1 MNDGNEARMADADV
15 VALVERYL
23 DGDLTA
29 EQQSTLFDL
38 LRRDER
44 ARTLFVRTITR
55 AVYLS
60 ELLAQQRS
68 ANVEPVSRGDS
79 PRSGAARG
87 CPAVDLSSPNP
98 VDLPVPDSPSG
109 TAFGWVEMRGWLT
122 GWRGL
127 VLVVVA
133 VTAACGLFWMGHGRG
148 VDLASRPAPS
158 GAAPDVSSRDAI
170 QEVFDPRSVHLAAGS
185 ARLTLPKVGYM
196 LVDGPADVDLVTPL
210 RARLNHGR
218 IRVRVTEKSGRGFV
232 VETPD
237 GEIVDLSTEFGI
249 DVREGKNSGIVVFDG
264 AVDLHLGKSAVN
276 EMGRIERLIGGEGVT
291 FDKAGKMDRVVSIVT
306 GNVATFLPDDEATPR
321 PRESVITKV
330 TDSLR
335 NEDTKK
341 FYEIVPGGLGE
352 DVLAYV
358 DRPSH
363 EWNGLDR
370 SGMPGF
376 LIGAD
381 YVKTF
386 SDDDLRS
393 SIAINVWLSRP
404 AKLYVLFDR
413 NLKPPQWLESGFR
426 MTDQV
431 MGMDLGP
438 WPEIGRTV
446 RRGVGPGERIDHWFR
461 IWERVVK
468 EPGIVTLGGNGT
480 FDEVRGCPAK
490 SPYMYGIAAVPLE
503 SAKTQPKATL
513 PKTSLPRKETT
524 ASN

>member
-1 MNDGNEARMADADV
+1 MNDGSETRMTDADV

-29 EQQSTLFDL
+29 EQQSTLFDR
-38 LRRDER
+38 LRLDER
-44 ARTLFVRTITR
+44 ARTLFVHTITR
-55 AVYLS
+55 AAYLS

-68 ANVEPVSRGDS
+68 ANVEPVSRSDS
-79 PRSGAARG
+79 PRSGETRG
-87 CPAVDLSSPNP
+87 CPVVDLSSPNP
-98 VDLPVPDSPSG
+98 VDLPAPDSPSG
-109 TAFGWVEMRGWLT
+109 TSFGWVEMRGWLT
-122 GWRGL
+122 GWGGL
-127 VLVVVA
+127 VLIVVA
-133 VTAACGLFWMGHGRG
+133 VTAACGLFWMGRDRG
-148 VDLASRPAPS
+148 AELANRPAPS
-158 GAAPDVSSRDAI
+158 GAAPNASSRGAI
-170 QEVFDPRSVHLAAGS
+170 QEVFDPRSIYLAAGS
-185 ARLTLPKVGYM
+185 VRLTLPKVGYM

-210 RARLNHGR
+210 RARLNRGR

-249 DVREGKNSGIVVFDG
+249 DVKEGKNSGIVVFDG
-264 AVDLHLGKSAVN
+264 AVDLHLGKSAAN

-291 FDKAGKMDRVVSIVT
+291 FDKAGKVDRVVSIVT
-306 GNVATFLPDDEATPR
+306 GNVATYLPDDEATPR
-321 PRESVITKV
+321 PRDTVITKV
-330 TDSLR
+330 TDNLR

-352 DVLAYV
+352 DVLAYA
-358 DRPSH
+358 DRPMH
-363 EWNGLDR
+363 EWNGLTRD
-370 SGMPGF
+370 GIPKF

-393 SIAINVWLSRP
+393 DVTINVWLSRP
-404 AKLYVLFDR
+404 AKLYVFFDK

-431 MGMDLGP
+431 MGIDLGP

-446 RRGVGPGERIDHWFR
+446 RRGVGPGECIDHSFR

-480 FDEVRGCPAK
+480 YNAVRRCPER
-490 SPYMYGIAAVPLE
+490 SPYMYGIAAVPLYLE
-503 SAKTQPKATL
+503 KTRS
-513 PKTSLPRKETT
+513 KTTRKEKTLLKEQPIT
-524 ASN
+524 SY